1 MRYGERIGF
10 FEHRRAQI
18 RQEVSEIEDEDK
30 REIRRQEL
38 ESEFKIEDAMDHDQF
53 KSVYERSGLKASE
66 QREREALEQRAPEKL
81 GSAETFERNKDFM
94 YRLRARE
101 LKG

>member
-1 MRYGERIGF
+1 MRQAIANAGW
-10 FEHRRAQI
+10 QL
-18 RQEVSEIEDEDK
+18 DT
-30 REIRRQEL
+30 
-38 ESEFKIEDAMDHDQF
+38 
-53 KSVYERSGLKASE
+53 
-66 QREREALEQRAPEKL
+66 LEQRAPEKL